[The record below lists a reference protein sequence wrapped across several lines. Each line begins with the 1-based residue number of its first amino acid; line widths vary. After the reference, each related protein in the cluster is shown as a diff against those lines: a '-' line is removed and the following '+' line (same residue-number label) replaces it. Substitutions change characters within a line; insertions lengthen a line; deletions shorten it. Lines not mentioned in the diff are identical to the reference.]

1 MMASKN
7 KDREVQ
13 SHAVGALSNLRAIA
27 IQILIALAARIAC
40 FLDSMSVFVVFVE
53 GKSRRNSP
61 VVLRHARTSPA
72 PAMRRETHA
81 LAA

>member
-1 MMASKN
+1 MAVLS
-7 KDREVQ
+7 VIG
-13 SHAVGALSNLRAIA
+13 SVLVLLLAVGLTA
-27 IQILIALAARIAC
+27 QTLIVNAEKIMSALAGKR
-40 FLDSMSVFVVFVE
+40 FSGDMSVFVVFVE